1 MRGSHRVTY
10 PDGAALCEANPMS
23 SPPVAPAPSRGAK
36 RTSELDALRGLML
49 VLMAVTHLPTRFATP
64 FGQPFG
70 FVSAA
75 EGFVLV
81 SAFLAGRVYMARH
94 ERDGEDEMRSAFLRR
109 VLKIYTWQAVLLAFL
124 FTVIALVG
132 SWRQQPAVNNL
143 LAFYWENPLRA
154 FASGLLLVY
163 NPPLLDILPMYILF
177 MALSPLLLVHGVR
190 HGWAPILIASIALWV
205 VAQFGLGNVIYESLI
220 AHAKLRLPPYE
231 QSGSFSLM
239 AWQFLWVLGLW
250 MGATKVAT
258 APEETAA
265 TPRRFPRWMVG
276 IAAAVALTGFVWRHA
291 VGQAPF
297 GNDAALNLLF
307 DKWHLGPLRILN
319 LFALMILVL
328 HFAPW
333 LRRKLPPLEPLQT
346 LGRASLQVFVAHLA
360 IALVLLAWLGEADD
374 QRSWLLDALVLAASF
389 FVLYLVAALVDLV
402 ERRSAAARQRLRGRA
417 QLVKRGVKAGIK
429 AGAQRSR
436 AAIGR
441 IRPH

>member
-1 MRGSHRVTY
+1 
-10 PDGAALCEANPMS
+10 MS
-23 SPPVAPAPSRGAK
+23 QHQPAPTPFPGAK
-36 RTSELDALRGLML
+36 RTAELDALRGLML
-49 VLMAVTHLPTRFATP
+49 VLMAVTHLPTRFASP

-94 ERDGEDEMRSAFLRR
+94 ERDGEEEMRGAFLRR
-109 VLKIYTWQAVLLAFL
+109 ILKIYAWQALLLAFL
-124 FTVIALVG
+124 FTIIALLG
-132 SWRQQPAVNNL
+132 SWRQQPAVNDL

-205 VAQFGLGNVIYESLI
+205 VAQFGFGNAVYASLL
-220 AHAKLRLPPYE
+220 AHAKVPLPPYE
-231 QSGSFSLM
+231 QTGSFSLV
-239 AWQFLWVLGLW
+239 AWQFLWLLGLW

-258 APEETAA
+258 APDESVA
-265 TPRRFPRWMVG
+265 TPRRFPRWMVAV
-276 IAAAVALTGFVWRHA
+276 AAAVALTGFVWRHA
-291 VGQAPF
+291 VGQVPF
-297 GNDAALNLLF
+297 GNDDPALNLLF
-307 DKWHLGPLRILN
+307 DKWRLGPLRIIN

-333 LRRKLPPLEPLQT
+333 LRRKLPPLGALQT
-346 LGRASLQVFVAHLA
+346 MGRASLQVFVAHLV
-360 IALVLLAWLGEADD
+360 IALLLLAWLGEANEE
-374 QRSWLLDALVLAASF
+374 RSWLLDALVLGASLLM
-389 FVLYLVAALVDLV
+389 LYLVAVLVDLA
-402 ERRSAAARQRLRGRA
+402 ERRSAAARQRLRQGSA
-417 QLVKRGVKAGIK
+417 QLVRAGIK

-441 IRPH
+441 IRPR